1 MYTFGRKK
9 MIFEKVVAILA
20 DQKDLDPKEITM
32 ESSFAELGFD
42 SLDTVVLIMAFEEE
56 FDITLE
62 VSNDIKTIGDVVNL
76 IEKEAQ

>member
-1 MYTFGRKK
+1 